1 MENKLNSNLDFFELT
16 NNGKVI
22 ASEEKIKS
30 EFIKKYTII
39 ALIPFTIYK
48 IIIYIFSNEGYKK
61 IADYQFILAHI
72 VNNSEAT
79 IELMSKIFT
88 CSIAFILS
96 NFFVVIISSIWVFKK
111 QKMKKEYINKIMKI
125 VIIFQVIFTILF
137 SFECIVNYIN
147 NSWIYENKFEL
158 LSENKGTSNINYN
171 IKEYS
176 NKLENIRTMHLI
188 VELIVIVGTTI
199 SCTFLQKK
207 ILKMNSV

>member
-1 MENKLNSNLDFFELT
+1 
-16 NNGKVI
+16 
-22 ASEEKIKS
+22 
-30 EFIKKYTII
+30 
-39 ALIPFTIYK
+39 
-48 IIIYIFSNEGYKK
+48 
-61 IADYQFILAHI
+61 
-72 VNNSEAT
+72 
-79 IELMSKIFT
+79 MSKIFT

-188 VELIVIVGTTI
+188 VELIVIVGTII